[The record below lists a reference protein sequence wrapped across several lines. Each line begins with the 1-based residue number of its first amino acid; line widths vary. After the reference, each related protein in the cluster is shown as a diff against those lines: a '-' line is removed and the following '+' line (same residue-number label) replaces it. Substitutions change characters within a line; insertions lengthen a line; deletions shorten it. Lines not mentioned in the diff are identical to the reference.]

1 MNKQNPEQAGLE
13 WDGAAS
19 PMRRPRLKNQRGAT
33 VLLVAIVLP
42 VLAGFLALAVDI
54 GYYMLTRNEL
64 QNVADAAALAGARQL
79 GVLYKDM
86 TSDEQENYVCDP
98 STIVAIARDVSLQN
112 VAGDLEAVDLNAA
125 DVEMG
130 TWVPSRTPKFMATLE
145 RPNAVR
151 VTARRDEIA
160 NGPVLTFF
168 ARVIGIDTMEVSA
181 RATAALTGQ
190 ATSEEGELEL
200 PVGISR
206 KWFEDRTGTP
216 CGDHI
221 KFSPTTDPDACGG
234 WTTFTYGSNTNNLK
248 DILDGDL
255 ESEGTTAGE
264 TEFKFT
270 GGDLA
275 AAFSNLLSLF
285 QRKGYDVDANDNWIY
300 DYDGNMVRF
309 ATVEQGGV
317 PLYEL
322 DADGNVVLDKDGNP
336 VQLEYPDGTL
346 RNKHAWE
353 TTVIVY
359 SNLDGTADCSNPN
372 QQKKVVGYAR
382 IRLTDVV
389 DSPSR
394 LVVGE
399 IVCNYVD
406 NADSRG
412 GGGEGFSLMGSI
424 PGLVE

>member
-1 MNKQNPEQAGLE
+1 MSNSF
-13 WDGAAS
+13 AACAVL
-19 PMRRPRLKNQRGAT
+19 RGQTGAT
-33 VLLVAIVLP
+33 TVLVAVVLP
-42 VLAGFLALAVDI
+42 ILIGIVALAVDI
-54 GYYMLTRNEL
+54 GYLMVTRNEL
-64 QNVADAAALAGARQL
+64 QNVADAAALAGGRQL
-79 GVLYKDM
+79 GVIYQGM
-86 TSDEQENYVCDP
+86 TSDEQESYVCNP
-98 STIVAIARDVSLQN
+98 ATIIPIVQEVGLNNSAGGQDAIAIN
-112 VAGDLEAVDLNAA
+112 TA
-125 DVEMG
+125 DIEIG
-130 TWVPSRTPKFMATLE
+130 TWQTGVFSATLDQ
-145 RPNAVR
+145 PNAVR
-151 VTARRDEIA
+151 VTARRDTSA
-160 NGPVLTFF
+160 NGPIVTFF
-168 ARVIGIDTMEVSA
+168 AKIFGIDTMEVSA

-221 KFSPTTDPDACGG
+221 KFSPTTAPDACGG
-234 WTTFTYGSNTNNLK
+234 WTTFTYGSNTANLK
-248 DILDGDL
+248 KILDGDL

-264 TEFKFT
+264 TEFEFT

-285 QRKGYDVDANDNWIY
+285 QRKGYDVDASDNWIY

-322 DADGNVVLDKDGNP
+322 DAAGNVVLDKDGNP